1 MISIY
6 VILAEL
12 LVYEEKSDFTFFI
25 LKLTL
30 FNYLYKYKYRNTN
43 RKWIQM
49 YFRGLLT
56 SQPFTSPMLLN
67 LSCNRPFTPVK

>member
-1 MISIY
+1 MMISIY

-43 RKWIQM
+43 RKWI
-49 YFRGLLT
+49 
-56 SQPFTSPMLLN
+56 
-67 LSCNRPFTPVK
+67 